1 MVLILLSWSLQFR
14 RLPISKF
21 KIGDEKNGDIDMAG
35 RDGIPVKYQL
45 LISSLL
51 LAILST

>member
-1 MVLILLSWSLQFR
+1 MFMVLILLSWSLQFR

-35 RDGIPVKYQL
+35 RDGIPVTSVT
-45 LISSLL
+45 SSVGSVT
-51 LAILST
+51 ST

>member
-35 RDGIPVKYQL
+35 RDGIPVTSVT
-45 LISSLL
+45 SSVGSVT
-51 LAILST
+51 ST